1 MKQNQLEFVRELYL
15 IKEDIL
21 VVLLAVKKNN
31 KSPFVNKQRKI
42 GHIKDKL
49 KDKLKYSL
57 VIIIM
62 FSFLSEDLATTATED
77 ISSNTITNL
86 LDLLQTNLNLPTYHL
101 TEDQQKWIQLFIKC
115 SPESFTK
122 IDSDIQMILS
132 TESLGLQSI
141 PKIIQLCA
149 DIFNKASSEHGIAN
163 ASNIIDLIKF
173 ILNILLESSLI
184 SLSDIDKSIIQALV
198 DSSLSLLSIILVNS
212 QSQTV
217 ASSNVDSPPL
227 VSNNKCCM
235 K

>member
-1 MKQNQLEFVRELYL
+1 
-15 IKEDIL
+15 
-21 VVLLAVKKNN
+21 
-31 KSPFVNKQRKI
+31 
-42 GHIKDKL
+42 
-49 KDKLKYSL
+49 
-57 VIIIM
+57 M
-62 FSFLSEDLATTATED
+62 FSFLSEDLATTATGD
-77 ISSNTITNL
+77 ISSNTITIKNTNL

-122 IDSDIQMILS
+122 IDSDIQTILS

-173 ILNILLESSLI
+173 ILNILLESSLS
-184 SLSDIDKSIIQALV
+184 SLSNIDKSIIQALV